1 MHSKSRFM
9 SGHSK
14 WSTIKRK
21 KGALDAKRSKV
32 FSRIVKEISVA
43 VREGGSDPT
52 GNPRLRLAVANAKG
66 VNMPKDNVQRAIS
79 KASEKN
85 AASFQEVTYEGYA
98 NFGVA
103 VYVECLTDNV
113 QRTVANVRSYFNKNN
128 GKLETN
134 GALSFLFDR
143 QGVFTIPDKD
153 VEEESF
159 MMEVIDAGA
168 EEVEK
173 EDGFFTIYTPLEE
186 FGTMMKKL
194 EEMGIDVENAELQR
208 IPRTTVKLDKE
219 SAKKVLKLIETFE
232 EDDDVQNVFHNLEL
246 TDELMEELQEAPQ

>member
-1 MHSKSRFM
+1 MWSQKQAPM

-21 KGALDAKRSKV
+21 KGALDAKRSKI

-43 VREGGSDPT
+43 VKEGGTDPT
-52 GNPRLRLAVANAKG
+52 GNPRLRLAIANAKG

-79 KASEKN
+79 KAGEKN

-113 QRTVANVRSYFNKNN
+113 QRTVANIRSYFNKHS

-143 QGVFTIPDKD
+143 KGVFTIPEGGLD
-153 VEEESF
+153 EEEF

-168 EEVEK
+168 EEVEN
-173 EDGFFTIYTPLEE
+173 EEGFFTIYTAMED
-186 FGTMMKKL
+186 FGSMMKKL
-194 EEMGIDVENAELQR
+194 EEMGIEAENAELQR
-208 IPRTTVKLDKE
+208 IPRTTAKLDKE
-219 SAKKVLKLIETFE
+219 SAQKVLRLIEMFE
-232 EDDDVQNVFHNLEL
+232 EDEDVQNVFHNLEM
-246 TDELMEELQEAPQ
+246 TDELMADL